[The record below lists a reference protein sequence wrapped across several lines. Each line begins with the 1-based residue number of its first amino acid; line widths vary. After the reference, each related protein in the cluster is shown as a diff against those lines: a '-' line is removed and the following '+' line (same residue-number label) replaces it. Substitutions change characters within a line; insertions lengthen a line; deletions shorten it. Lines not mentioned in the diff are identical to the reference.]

1 MPTLPP
7 YKIKHIDNSLQTTSA
22 STFQCE
28 EKNKRAGS
36 GVILIPKKSQVE
48 SGLLV
53 RVREHS
59 EQGNQAYMERSNGV
73 AKVSEGSIVSIQ
85 CQTSCRRH
93 FPLEATPIGPAKTP
107 YSGVSFSLLIDFPED
122 YPLKPPKLIFKTKV
136 YHQNINANGSV
147 CLDILKELQWSPSVT
162 VSK

>member
-1 MPTLPP
+1 
-7 YKIKHIDNSLQTTSA
+7 
-22 STFQCE
+22 
-28 EKNKRAGS
+28 
-36 GVILIPKKSQVE
+36 
-48 SGLLV
+48 
-53 RVREHS
+53 
-59 EQGNQAYMERSNGV
+59 MERSNGV
-73 AKVSEGSIVSIQ
+73 AKVSEGSIMSIQ

-107 YSGVSFSLLIDFPED
+107 YSG
-122 YPLKPPKLIFKTKV
+122 TKV